1 MCDNIINLT
10 KMGNSL
16 QSSREEEFDLEEETS
31 NRTIKFW
38 EDTDFDFKAFKISKT
53 KSGTLPD
60 NLVLDAFDQR
70 LINLLLPVSSCKCD
84 IKNKKT
90 CSICKRASYCCEKCQ
105 KLNWKTHKKV
115 CIPTNEFKILEV
127 GAGSG
132 WHTKNIISKFPFLNI
147 ISTDYIIPEVCYYKV
162 DQYLSHQAVKEFEGQ
177 FHALLLIS
185 PPPNIYVDYYAI
197 KEYELQKTKKRKIVI
212 YIGELGASDGGRGM
226 YKYMLENPIWKL
238 IHRKVLNESVDPLGG
253 PCIKE
258 LFVFTD

>member
-1 MCDNIINLT
+1 
-10 KMGNSL
+10 MGNSL
-16 QSSREEEFDLEEETS
+16 QSSREVEVDLEHETL

-38 EDTDFDFKAFKISKT
+38 EEPDFNLMAFKISET
-53 KSGTLPD
+53 KSGTLSD
-60 NLVLDAFDQR
+60 DLVLDAFDQN
-70 LINLLLPVSSCKCD
+70 LIDLLFPVSSCKCD
-84 IKNKKT
+84 IKNKKS
-90 CSICKRASYCCEKCQ
+90 CSICKRASYCCERCQ
-105 KLNWKTHKKV
+105 KLNWKIHKKV

-132 WHTKNIISKFPFLNI
+132 WHTKNIISKFSFLNI
-147 ISTDYIIPEVCYYKV
+147 ISTDYIIPDVCYHKIYR
-162 DQYLSHQAVKEFEGQ
+162 YLSHQAVKEFEGQ

-226 YKYMLENPIWKL
+226 YKYMLENSIWKL
-238 IHRKVLNESVDPLGG
+238 IHRKVLKESVDALGG